1 MRVDCMHY
9 YRTISNIFKRKE
21 QYLKWCIRMFY
32 FGLRS
37 IVYAHVFGHVIQ
49 YGSHLPHVAT
59 EHWTCALS
67 KMRCA
72 AECTT
77 HTEFEDFG

>member
-1 MRVDCMHY
+1 
-9 YRTISNIFKRKE
+9 
-21 QYLKWCIRMFY
+21 MFY
-32 FGLRS
+32 FGLRN
-37 IVYAHVFGHVIQ
+37 IVYAQVFGHVVQ

-72 AECTT
+72 VECAT